1 MCFFRGVFFSCPRFT
16 TQSDFTLMPNF
27 LFLNSFKKPQF
38 IPLSHKKTKMV
49 PIITNTN
56 MS

>member
-1 MCFFRGVFFSCPRFT
+1 MCFFRGVFSCPRFT